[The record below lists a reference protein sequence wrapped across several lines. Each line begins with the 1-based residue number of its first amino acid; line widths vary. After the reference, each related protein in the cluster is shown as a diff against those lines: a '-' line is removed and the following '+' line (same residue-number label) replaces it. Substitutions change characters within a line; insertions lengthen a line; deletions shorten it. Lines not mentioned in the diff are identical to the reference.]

1 MGRQHQNLNPKMDE
15 HSCKQNRTKSC
26 ECAGIHNHRK
36 EVTPKRKNWSA
47 PGITGVQYFWWK
59 KFRGTW
65 SAILRCF
72 NQSLELPDEIPDWL
86 THGRTVLLPKTE
98 DLSNER
104 NYRPITFLN
113 TCYNI
118 FTGMICNYMKEHAER
133 KKHLRQKPTGNVP
146 SEPSHN
152 EQSKKPTKKFSS
164 RQ

>member
-1 MGRQHQNLNPKMDE
+1 MNTVVKKMGQKVANVQEFTITEKKLHQTVK
-15 HSCKQNRTKSC
+15 
-26 ECAGIHNHRK
+26 
-36 EVTPKRKNWSA
+36 KRKNWSA
-47 PGITGVQYFWWK
+47 PWIDGVQNFWWK

-133 KKHLRQKPTGNVP
+133 KKHLRQKLTGNVP